1 MGVTPPCTP
10 VADTHSPTASPAPP
24 RGNKVKLPKLSL
36 SHFSGNVTKWTT
48 FWDSFE
54 STVHNNDD
62 LTDIDK
68 FNYLRSLLDR
78 TAYEATS
85 GLTLSSAN
93 YREAIDV
100 LHAQTVGD
108 KPLIISKHM
117 ETLLGI
123 VHDESL
129 PRELWK
135 LGRIQG
141 VIAG

>member
-1 MGVTPPCTP
+1 M
-10 VADTHSPTASPAPP
+10 
-24 RGNKVKLPKLSL
+24 KLPKLSL

-78 TAYEATS
+78 TAYEAIS

-108 KPLIISKHM
+108 KPLIILKHM

-129 PRELWK
+129 P
-135 LGRIQG
+135 
-141 VIAG
+141 